1 MSSEIPKVSEA
12 NQGITKAPAWQ
23 PPRLNQQQTDRAS
36 PQLEKILA
44 DGHGKIYSR
53 SVKGT
58 FDNIRIGLIY
68 LTQIIFFGLPWLEW
82 NGRQAVLFDLG
93 ARKFYLFGMVLW
105 PQDIIYL
112 AVLLIISAYALFLF
126 TAVAGRLFCGYACP
140 QSVYTK
146 MMMWIERKVEG
157 DRVARIRLDEQPWN
171 FKKIRLKFT
180 KHSLWILLSLW
191 TGFTFIGYFAPIREL
206 PAEMLAFNLGP
217 WQWAWFAIYSGATLS
232 FAGFLRESICRYAC
246 PYARFQSVMV
256 DDDTFVVSY
265 DYVRGEPRGA
275 RPKKVD
281 HKAEGL
287 GDCINCSL
295 CVQVCPTGI
304 DIREGLQYM
313 CIGCGACVDVCN
325 QVMDKM
331 GYEPDLIRYT
341 SGRAISDRLTQD
353 QARKRLVRPRILIY
367 TAILFII
374 TGLLVFSMLTRDTL
388 KMNILRDR
396 GLLGREVA
404 GGLIE
409 NVYRLQ
415 LANTSEE
422 PLTIELSA
430 EGIANI
436 QVHRADNKENAFVLS
451 PSSTEQ
457 VPIVVQIP
465 YDSELSTGMH
475 EIKIRARVLSDNSR
489 QSEIVDTSNFY
500 IPQ

>member
-1 MSSEIPKVSEA
+1 MSSETPRKSESS
-12 NQGITKAPAWQ
+12 QGEIAVPAWQ
-23 PPRLNQQQTDRAS
+23 PPRLNQQQTDRTS

-58 FDNIRIGLIY
+58 FDRIRILLIY
-68 LTQIIFFGLPWLEW
+68 LTQILFFGLPWLEW

-146 MMMWIERKVEG
+146 IMMWIERKVEG

-171 FKKIRLKFT
+171 ARKIRLKLT

-206 PAEMLAFNLGP
+206 PAEMFALNLGT
-217 WQWAWFAIYSGATLS
+217 WQWVWFGLYSGATLS
-232 FAGFLRESICRYAC
+232 FAGYLRESICRYAC

-281 HKAEGL
+281 HKAEGM

-331 GYEPDLIRYT
+331 GYEQDLIRYT

-353 QARKRLVRPRILIY
+353 EARKRLVRPRILVY
-367 TAILFII
+367 TAILVII
-374 TGLLVFSMLTRDTL
+374 TGLLAFSMLTRDTL

-396 GLLGREVA
+396 GMLGREVA
-404 GGLIE
+404 GGLVE

-430 EGIANI
+430 DGIDNI
-436 QVHRADNKENAFVLS
+436 QVYRADNRNNSFVV
-451 PSSTEQ
+451 PASSTNQ
-457 VPIVVQIP
+457 VPIVIQIP
-465 YDSELSTGMH
+465 YDSGLAPGMH
-475 EIKIRARVLSDNSR
+475 EIKIHAKVLSDNSR
-489 QSEIVDTSNFY
+489 QSEAVDSSNFY
-500 IPQ
+500 IPK

>member
-1 MSSEIPKVSEA
+1 MSSEPPKV
-12 NQGITKAPAWQ
+12 PAWQ
-23 PPRLNQQQTDRAS
+23 PPLLNKQQTNRAS

-44 DGHGKIYSR
+44 DGHGRIYAR

-58 FDNIRIGLIY
+58 FDNLRLLLVY
-68 LTQIIFFGLPWLEW
+68 LTQILFFGLPWLEW

-140 QSVYTK
+140 QTVYTK

-157 DRVARIRLDEQPWN
+157 DRVARIRLDEQPWH
-171 FKKIRLKFT
+171 FKKIRLKVT
-180 KHSLWILLSLW
+180 KHSLWVLLSLW

-206 PAEMLAFNLGP
+206 PGHFMAFSLGS
-217 WQWAWFAIYSGATLS
+217 WQWFWFFLYSGATLS

-265 DYVRGEPRGA
+265 DHIRGEPRGS

-281 HKAEGL
+281 HKKEGL

-313 CIGCGACVDVCN
+313 CIGCGACVDACN
-325 QVMDKM
+325 GVMDKV
-331 GYEPDLIRYT
+331 GYERDLIRYT
-341 SGRAISDRLTQD
+341 SGNAITNRLTQE
-353 QARKRLVRPRILIY
+353 QARKRLVRPRILVY
-367 TAILFII
+367 SGILVLI
-374 TGLLVFSMLTRDTL
+374 TVALLFSMFTRDIL

-396 GLLGREVA
+396 GVLGREVA

-409 NVYRLQ
+409 NVYLLQ
-415 LANTSEE
+415 LANTSEQ
-422 PLTIELSA
+422 PVTLQLSA
-430 EGIANI
+430 DGIDQI
-436 QVHRADNKENAFVLS
+436 QIKRADNKQSKVMLPA
-451 PSSTEQ
+451 SSTEQ
-457 VPIVVQIP
+457 VPVLVQIP
-465 YDSELSTGMH
+465 HNSGLSTGAMH
-475 EIKIRARVLSDNSR
+475 EIKIHAAIVSDDNTTG
-489 QSEIVDTSNFY
+489 QLEVVDTSNFY